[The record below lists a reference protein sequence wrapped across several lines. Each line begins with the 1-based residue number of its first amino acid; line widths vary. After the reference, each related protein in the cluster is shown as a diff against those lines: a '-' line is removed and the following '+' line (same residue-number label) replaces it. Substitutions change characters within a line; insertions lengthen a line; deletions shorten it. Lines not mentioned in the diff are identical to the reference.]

1 MAYLLVTTGQS
12 AGTSFDVTKCPF
24 RIGRDCTQD
33 AQLPDES
40 VSRKHLV
47 IDRAADGSF
56 IVKAQPKANN
66 GMLVNGDAVPKAVLD
81 NGDRIR
87 IGETEF
93 LFLAT
98 DRVSEL
104 EAVKRV
110 RVWC

>member
-1 MAYLLVTTGQS
+1 MAYLLVTAGQS
-12 AGTSFDVTKCPF
+12 AGTSFELNKYPF
-24 RIGRDCTQD
+24 RVGRDRTQD

-47 IDRAADGSF
+47 IDCAGDGSF
-56 IVKAQPKANN
+56 VVKAQPKANN

-87 IGETEF
+87 IGATEF

-98 DRVSEL
+98 DRASEV